1 MTEKETLEVV
11 AAAKDALMTAQNA
24 ITESQ
29 AVVLQVRSENTAL
42 REALEKINSENKVE
56 TNPVIR
62 TRDYIH
68 RHNKW
73 LEQADK
79 FGLENGSPLDAEQLK
94 IKMPSYC
101 AAASH
106 KSGPIELEIITR

>member
-1 MTEKETLEVV
+1 MNEQDMREVV
-11 AAAKDALMTAQNA
+11 ATAKDALMTAQKA

-42 REALEKINSENKVE
+42 RDALEKISSENKVE
-56 TNPVIR
+56 TNPIQR
-62 TRDYIH
+62 TRKFIN
-68 RHNKW
+68 RHNKL
-73 LEQADK
+73 LEHADK
-79 FGLENGSPLDAEQLK
+79 LGLEGTTLDAEQLQ

-101 AAASH
+101 AVASH